1 MEPSTI
7 CKEARKNDMF
17 VDVFDQELPMLA
29 SDAAVE
35 LDLLL
40 NGVQVDTESVHLLAQ
55 KLASVLMESTV
66 GSTSQSLQTD
76 TALQNVLGFAFAK
89 TGDDPKTILQNLFTR
104 TTETVTNLAKAG
116 KKEEL
121 SELEW
126 QRAFCLA
133 LSQAAA
139 SHQQML
145 FDLQPVHP
153 DRR

>member
-1 MEPSTI
+1 
-7 CKEARKNDMF
+7 MF
-17 VDVFDQELPMLA
+17 VDVFDQELPVLA
-29 SDAAVE
+29 ADAAVE
-35 LDLLL
+35 LDLLI
-40 NGVQVDTESVHLLAQ
+40 NGVPVDPESVRLLAK
-55 KLASVLMESTV
+55 KLASVLPESSA

-89 TGDDPKTILQNLFTR
+89 TGDDPRTILGNLLNR
-104 TTETVTNLAKAG
+104 TSETVQKLSTASSQAG
-116 KKEEL
+116 QSL
-121 SELEW
+121 LEW

-133 LSQAAA
+133 LSQSAA